1 MTKTKK
7 LPESIIKILDE
18 MISTM
23 KQETEECYDYFIER
37 GHSDYHSLL
46 MLEACKK
53 IMRHREIT
61 QQDLFNISE
70 AWRNAKS

>member
-1 MTKTKK
+1 
-7 LPESIIKILDE
+7 
-18 MISTM
+18 M